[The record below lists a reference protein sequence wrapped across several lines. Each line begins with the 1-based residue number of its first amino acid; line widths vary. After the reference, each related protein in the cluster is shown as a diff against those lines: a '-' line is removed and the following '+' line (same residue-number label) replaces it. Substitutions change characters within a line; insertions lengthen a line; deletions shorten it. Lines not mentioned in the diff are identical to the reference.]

1 MEYKFIHS
9 EKIQSVKLDKKD
21 DSYQIVIDDTTYEVV
36 DVVSYPNIISF
47 NLNGKLLSVYFAED
61 KDKKYL
67 SIDGENFILELE
79 KGKSVSTY
87 RGTDLQQKGNSVASP
102 MPGLLVKVPVA
113 VGDKVS
119 AGTTLAIVEAMKM
132 QNELVAPC
140 DGVVKKVNF
149 NEGDQVDAQQLI
161 VELEI

>member
-9 EKIQSVKLDKKD
+9 EKIRSVKLDKKD
-21 DSYQIVIDDTTYEVV
+21 DSYQIVIDDTIYEVV

-47 NLNGKLLSVYFAED
+47 NLNGKLLNVYFAED

-87 RGTDLQQKGNSVASP
+87 RETDLQQKGNSVASP

-113 VGDKVS
+113 VVDKVS

-140 DGVVKKVNF
+140 AGVVNKVNF
-149 NEGDQVDAQQLI
+149 KEGDQVDAQQLI

>member
-21 DSYQIVIDDTTYEVV
+21 DSYQIVIDDTIYEVV

-67 SIDGENFILELE
+67 SIDGEDFILELE
-79 KGKSVSTY
+79 KGKTVSTY
-87 RGTDLQQKGNSVASP
+87 RETDLQQKGNSVASP

-140 DGVVKKVNF
+140 DGVVKKINF
-149 NEGDQVDAQQLI
+149 KEGDQVDAQQLI

>member
-9 EKIQSVKLDKKD
+9 ERIHSVKLDKKD
-21 DSYQIVIDDTTYEVV
+21 DSYQIVIDDITYEVV

-47 NLNGKLLSVYFAED
+47 NLNGKLLNVYFAED

-87 RGTDLQQKGNSVASP
+87 RETDLQQKGNSVASP

-149 NEGDQVDAQQLI
+149 KEGDQVDAQQLI